1 MDLIDEP
8 CTMQACRKTNGR
20 FPRSLVTIVTQFFN
34 ECEEEMMENS
44 HPVCKECSD
53 KVKRSFMGEKVLRRE
68 AYREMGTKLSTK
80 QIKFAEMYDN
90 ERAERAETL
99 CKVLLT
105 AKGAVRKAIFNT
117 PSNQELLWWYADR
130 TDTAL
135 KHFGC
140 VITAEERNR
149 LMHAE
154 NGNIKGT
161 QKYHPY

>member
-1 MDLIDEP
+1 
-8 CTMQACRKTNGR
+8 
-20 FPRSLVTIVTQFFN
+20 
-34 ECEEEMMENS
+34 MESN

-53 KVKRSFMGEKVLRRE
+53 KVKQSFMGEKVLWRE

-80 QIKFAEMYDN
+80 QVKYIETYDN

-99 CKVLLT
+99 CEVLLT
-105 AKGAVRKAIFNT
+105 AKGAVRKAIFDT
-117 PSNQELLWWYADR
+117 PSNRELLWWYADR
-130 TDTAL
+130 TDAAL

-140 VITAEERNR
+140 IITAEERNQ